1 MVITLNV
8 ATMQGEAE
16 GAALPDAQVM
26 YRFLTARLNEG
37 KRCALV
43 IHVPVDSSAS
53 EFVTHMNDVWD
64 IIALCVKAKWLV
76 SFDVG

>member
-1 MVITLNV
+1 MVIDVNV

-16 GAALPDAQVM
+16 GAALPDAQAT

-43 IHVPVDSSAS
+43 IHVPVDSSAR
-53 EFVTHMNDVWD
+53 EFVAHMNDVWD
-64 IIALCVKAKWLV
+64 IIALCVKAKWPV

>member
-37 KRCALV
+37 KRCTLV

-64 IIALCVKAKWLV
+64 IIVLCVKAKWQIAYQL
-76 SFDVG
+76 G